1 MVAKYA
7 CASAASI
14 LWVSSTVHAVEPS
27 SVAVGNLALT
37 PTVDV
42 AVGHT
47 DNLYNSTQNETST
60 WFSKVRP
67 SFDLQGQ
74 KGGLVA
80 GVTYSL
86 EQGSYFSS
94 HDDDY
99 TDHALSGYAT
109 AEFDSR
115 KKLEILAEYLKLH
128 DARSDSRSGNSLS
141 PALVDKPSKY
151 TVKAL
156 GATYTYGAH
165 EATGQIVVSGR
176 VEDKSYDNFR
186 TITAAQDRMT
196 KTLTGTFYYRISPKT
211 RLLAEARLRD
221 IDYDLSSVTLD
232 SHETRLQFGA
242 EWDATAKT
250 SGRVKFGVLRKDY
263 DDDSRD
269 TLTTSSWEAG
279 VNWAPRTYSVFDLST
294 SRTAEESGGAE
305 DYIDSTRWTLGWT
318 HGWSDRFSTRLSHT
332 LLNEEYEGT
341 TVDNDTNTTALGLN
355 YDMRRWLT
363 LGADFSHK
371 SFSSNI
377 AGADYDSNEVIFRV
391 QGSL

>member
-14 LWVSSTVHAVEPS
+14 LLISSTVHALEPS
-27 SVAVGNLALT
+27 SIAVGNLALT

-47 DNLYNSTQNETST
+47 DNLYNSTHNETST

-80 GVTYSL
+80 GVAYAL

-141 PALVDKPSKY
+141 PTQVDKPSKY

-165 EATGQIVVSGR
+165 EATGQIVVGGR

-211 RLLAEARLRD
+211 RLLVEARLRD

-232 SHETRLQFGA
+232 SSETRLQFGA

-250 SGRVKFGVLRKDY
+250 SGRVKFGVLRKDF

-341 TVDNDTNTTALGLN
+341 TVDNDTNTTTLGLN

>member
-14 LWVSSTVHAVEPS
+14 LLISSTVHALEPS
-27 SVAVGNLALT
+27 SIAVGNLALT

-42 AVGHT
+42 AVGHI

-80 GVTYSL
+80 GVAYAL

-141 PALVDKPSKY
+141 PTQVDKPSKY

-165 EATGQIVVSGR
+165 EATGQIVVGGR

-211 RLLAEARLRD
+211 RLLVEARLRD

-232 SHETRLQFGA
+232 SSETRLQFGA

-250 SGRVKFGVLRKDY
+250 SGRVKFGVLRKDF

-341 TVDNDTNTTALGLN
+341 TVDNDTNTTTLGLN

-371 SFSSNI
+371 SFSSNV

-391 QGSL
+391 QGAL

>member
-27 SVAVGNLALT
+27 SIAVGNLALT

-47 DNLYNSTQNETST
+47 DNLYNSTHNETST

-67 SFDLQGQ
+67 SFNLQGQ
-74 KGGLVA
+74 KGSFVA
-80 GVTYSL
+80 GVAYAL

-94 HDDDY
+94 HGDDY

-141 PALVDKPSKY
+141 PTQVDKPSKY

-165 EATGQIVVSGR
+165 EATGQIVVGGR

-211 RLLAEARLRD
+211 RLLVEARLRD

-232 SHETRLQFGA
+232 SSETRLQFGA

-250 SGRVKFGVLRKDY
+250 SGRVKFGVLRKDF

-341 TVDNDTNTTALGLN
+341 TVDNDTNTTTLGLN